1 MTIEEIKQKKR
12 EYGYSAKELAALAG
26 VPVGTLQKIL
36 SGTTKSPRRET
47 LLKLEKIL
55 KEGAAYSAGSSE
67 GKPSSGSGVPAGGYP
82 EAASEVRIVK
92 ETGPAYKFRNDGNY
106 TLKDYLALP
115 DEQRVEL
122 IDGVFYDMA
131 APTTIHQGIGG
142 FIYKQLLDFALER
155 KGPCLPFMSP
165 VDVQLDEDDKTVV
178 QPDVLI
184 ICDRGKLQ
192 NGRVFGAPD
201 FLVEVLSP
209 STRKKDM
216 HLKLYKYK
224 NAGVREYWIV
234 DPDKKTVVV
243 YDLEHDALPVL
254 YGSEDKVP
262 VLVWGGQCQVDFAAI
277 YETFGFLCNQ

>member
-1 MTIEEIKQKKR
+1 MTIEEMKLKKR
-12 EYGYSAKELAALAG
+12 EYGYSAKELAARAG

-36 SGTTKSPRRET
+36 SGATKSPRRET

-55 KEGAAYSAGSSE
+55 KDNTPETNTPFYGTAGQ
-67 GKPSSGSGVPAGGYP
+67 AGGYP
-82 EAASEVRIVK
+82 EASPKVKIVK
-92 ETGPAYKFRNDGNY
+92 ETGPAYVFKNDGSY
-106 TLKDYLALP
+106 TLEDYLALP
-115 DEQRVEL
+115 EDRRVEL

-142 FIYKQLLDFALER
+142 FIHKQLLDFALEH

-165 VDVQLDEDDKTVV
+165 VDVQLDEDEKTVV

-184 ICDRGKLQ
+184 ICDRSKLQ

-201 FLVEVLSP
+201 YLVEVLSP

-216 HLKLYKYK
+216 RLKLFKYA

-254 YGSEDKVP
+254 YGFSDRVP
-262 VLVWGGQCQVDFAAI
+262 VLIWDGQCQVDFAAI
-277 YETFGFLCNQ
+277 YELFAFLYET

>member
-1 MTIEEIKQKKR
+1 MTIEEMKLKKR

-26 VPVGTLQKIL
+26 IPVGTLQKIL
-36 SGTTKSPRRET
+36 SGATRSPRRET
-47 LLKLEKIL
+47 LLKLERVL
-55 KEGAAYSAGSSE
+55 KDSGTEKVSAYRAD
-67 GKPSSGSGVPAGGYP
+67 GYP
-82 EAASEVRIVK
+82 ELHEEVQIVK
-92 ETGPAYKFRNDGNY
+92 ETGPAYVFRNDGEY

-115 DEQRVEL
+115 EDRRVEL

-131 APTTIHQGIGG
+131 VPTTIHQGIGG
-142 FIYKQLLDFALER
+142 FIHKQLLDFALER

-184 ICDRGKLQ
+184 ICDRSKLQ

-216 HLKLYKYK
+216 RLKLYKYA

-234 DPDKKTVVV
+234 DPEKKTVVV
-243 YDLEHDALPVL
+243 YDLEHDAAPAL
-254 YGSEDKVP
+254 YCFADKVP
-262 VLVWGGQCQVDFAAI
+262 VLVWDGQCQVDFAAI
-277 YETFGFLCNQ
+277 YDLFSFLYET